1 MDVAQD
7 QVLVLINKVGFLVG
21 FLSPEHE
28 NHSICVPA
36 NRANHCLC
44 EVFPAL
50 LLVRVTLAFLDGED
64 RI

>member
-1 MDVAQD
+1 M
-7 QVLVLINKVGFLVG
+7 LVFINKVGFLVG

-28 NHSICVPA
+28 YHSVSVPA

-44 EVFPAL
+44 KVFPAL
-50 LLVRVTLAFLDGED
+50 LLVRITLAFLDGED